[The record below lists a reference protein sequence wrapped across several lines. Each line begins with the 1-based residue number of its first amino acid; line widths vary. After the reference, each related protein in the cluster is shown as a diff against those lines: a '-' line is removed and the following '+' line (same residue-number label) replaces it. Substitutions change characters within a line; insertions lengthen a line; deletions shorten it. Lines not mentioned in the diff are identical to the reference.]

1 MSSYCTPGIRSSSLT
16 DTENNID
23 DPELQTK
30 ETANSSNALPS
41 DVSVITYTQSSSGST
56 SSSVTGNFMKQPTL
70 ECHLIKYLVFQVSIY
85 L

>member
-30 ETANSSNALPS
+30 ETANSSNVLPS
-41 DVSVITYTQSSSGST
+41 DVFVLTYTQSSSGST
-56 SSSVTGNFMKQPTL
+56 SSSITGNFMKQPTL
-70 ECHLIKYLVFQVSIY
+70 EWSLHKISSFSS
-85 L
+85 

>member
-30 ETANSSNALPS
+30 ETANSSNELPS
-41 DVSVITYTQSSSGST
+41 DVSVSTYTQSSSGST
-56 SSSVTGNFMKQPTL
+56 SSVTGNFMKQPTL
-70 ECHLIKYLVFQVSIY
+70 EWSLNKISSFSS
-85 L
+85 